1 MLIPCPDA
9 SCGRRIGVNLG
20 RAVNREEISGLQV
33 LAQTCARCR
42 VNGVSDCAAAKSYA
56 ALKAEALL
64 KSRTPLDFEAAK

>member
-1 MLIPCPDA
+1 MLVPCPDA

-42 VNGVSDCAAAKSYA
+42 VNGVSDCAAARAYA
-56 ALKAEALL
+56 VLKAEALL
-64 KSRTPLDFEAAK
+64 KVKSRDFEEA